1 MTKYRP
7 STDQIKRVWEKVK
20 KLKEEGKPP
29 KDFTPEEIED
39 YFEREDL
46 IDLQKIEETPK
57 EEIIDVPKV
66 QTQPKRLSYT
76 NRNGGS
82 LRINR
87 F

>member
-1 MTKYRP
+1 
-7 STDQIKRVWEKVK
+7 VWEKVK
-20 KLKEEGKPP
+20 KLKEERKQS
-29 KDFTPEEIED
+29 KDSTPQEMED

-46 IDLQKIEETPK
+46 IDLQKIEEKPK
-57 EEIIDVPKV
+57 DEQMDTPKV
-66 QTQPKRLSYT
+66 QEQPKRLSYT